1 MCFNLQIYTFFR
13 IPATFNFFFKFC
25 TPFHPLF
32 FTLFHPFSALL
43 STSSPAPFSPP
54 FPTPF
59 PPSFHPLFLPLIH
72 PLFHPFVRRDKVVND
87 GNILN
92 PFWFSTDSVLTKY

>member
-13 IPATFNFFFKFC
+13 IPATFNFFFKF
-25 TPFHPLF
+25 
-32 FTLFHPFSALL
+32 S
-43 STSSPAPFSPP
+43 
-54 FPTPF
+54 
-59 PPSFHPLFLPLIH
+59 SFHPLFLPLIH

-92 PFWFSTDSVLTKY
+92 PFWFSIDSVLTKY